1 MDGPSKRIEIFNKS
15 QTFRFLPFDSS
26 DKSKWCDVTT
36 NVKLVRYEDLSEYYY
51 ISYEYVFSNKNLKE
65 KEIDDCHPFY
75 GNLELMDH
83 INGDIIVKN
92 SMSEQIIE
100 YLLMGFDE
108 LEEFSGRSTPQG
120 YKGNIMRAI
129 TYLWD

>member
-1 MDGPSKRIEIFNKS
+1 MDDFNTHTDISDKTT
-15 QTFRFLPFDSS
+15 TFRFNPFDSS

-36 NVKLVRYEDLSEYYY
+36 NVKEIQYEDGTEYYY
-51 ISYEYVFSNKNLKE
+51 ISYEYVFSNETLKPG
-65 KEIDDCHPFY
+65 EIDDCHPFY
-75 GNLELMDH
+75 ESPDLIEH
-83 INGDIIVKN
+83 IDGDIIVKN

-108 LEEFSGRSTPQG
+108 LEAFTGRTTSQG
-120 YKGNIMRAI
+120 YKGNLMRAI

>member
-1 MDGPSKRIEIFNKS
+1 MDEPSKNTEIFNKS
-15 QTFRFLPFDSS
+15 QTFRFHPFDSS
-26 DKSKWCDVTT
+26 DKSKWCDVTAI
-36 NVKLVRYEDLSEYYY
+36 VRLIRYEDSSEYYY

-65 KEIDDCHPFY
+65 REIDDCHPFY
-75 GNLELMDH
+75 GNPELMEH
-83 INGDIIVKN
+83 IEGDLIVKN
-92 SMSEQIIE
+92 SMSEKLIE

-108 LEEFSGRSTPQG
+108 LEAFTGRSTPQG